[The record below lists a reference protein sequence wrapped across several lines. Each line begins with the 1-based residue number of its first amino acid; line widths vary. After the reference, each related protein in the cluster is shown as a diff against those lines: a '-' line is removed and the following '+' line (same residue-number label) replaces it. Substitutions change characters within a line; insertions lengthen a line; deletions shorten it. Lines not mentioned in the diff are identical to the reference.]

1 MSKKILAVAL
11 AAAMILGLAS
21 VASAAFIDTDGHA
34 REAAIQR
41 LYGLGLIDGFGD
53 GTFRPEESIT
63 RAQIAK
69 MIVYALGLKDA
80 ADMLSGVP
88 VGFSDVAANHWAS
101 GYINIAS
108 SQGIVQ
114 GYPDGTFKPEQNVTY
129 AEILTMILRALGYG
143 PVLSHLPWPAGYIT
157 KAAELKINKGINFLS
172 NTFATRG
179 DVCGLLANALT
190 VPKLIQVGYGDTAQ
204 YVVSGT
210 SGTDA
215 VFLLT
220 DMGATYE
227 DGYLVS
233 APDLFAN
240 NGTTVQLDGQA
251 AKSLAD
257 GYTVS
262 GLLGHK
268 VRMWVNDEG
277 KVFFVEDITPEN
289 NIQEADY
296 VDSNTVELDDG
307 TEVDVP
313 NNGLFRNYAR
323 VSGAPNLTSSDK
335 ITVILDETG
344 AVKFAVVNT
353 YTWGVVD
360 SVNMSYDRINFSDTN
375 GSSSITL
382 KDYDIIWEGAASSL
396 DELTKKDV
404 VEYIRSTSDKK
415 AVLIVTRNA
424 VVGNFDKLSGSTVTV
439 DGTNYSAITGAVGV
453 DINKLGGDV
462 EILLNKDGK
471 VVKMASVS
479 APAAVG
485 TLGVVVAEGL
495 GSDGFDTVYKLKIWH
510 LDGTESVLDLT
521 SKITFNGTSSTDAS
535 DVVDPLEDA
544 LVPGDVITY
553 KTNSSGKINNIK
565 VEVGFEPTDTLNID
579 DDRSVVT
586 VSDTSYKVTADTV
599 VINLI
604 KVKKD
609 GGEEGGE
616 DGGAFD
622 EAEALTVEQLLEL
635 SSIKGQVVPDGAFAE
650 IVVVVDAP
658 SAVSDTIYGMV
669 YGSYQAK
676 IGSSPQTVLRILV
689 NGTTPVDYP
698 AGSASYPKK
707 AVVAFKVADGEIST
721 IGLLKNEDDI
731 TYIAGDVESDT
742 YDWRVTDI
750 DLVNNVLTL
759 KQIDAEGT
767 VKPSSTKHLWLSD
780 DTLYFDATASNPQW
794 ISGNDVAKDSIVDVY
809 VDNKGVVVV
818 LVVVGD

>member
-210 SGTDA
+210 SGTTA

-296 VDSNTVELDDG
+296 VDSDTVELDDG

-453 DINKLGGDV
+453 DSNKLGGDV

-485 TLGVVVAEGL
+485 TLGVVVAEGS
-495 GSDGFDTVYKLKIWH
+495 GSDGFDDVYKLKIWH

-521 SKITFNGTSSTDAS
+521 SKITFNGTKDTDAS
-535 DVVDPLEDA
+535 AVVNPSPTAVA

-553 KTNSSGKINNIK
+553 KTNSSGKINNIT
-565 VEVGFEPTDTLNID
+565 VEVGFEPTDTLSID

-586 VSDTSYKVTADTV
+586 VSSTSYKVTADTV

-604 KVKKD
+604 KD
-609 GGEEGGE
+609 GS
-616 DGGAFD
+616 AFD

-635 SSIKGQVVPDGAFAE
+635 SSIKGQVVADGAFAE

-676 IGSSPQTVLRILV
+676 IGSSVQNVLRILV

-698 AGSASYPKK
+698 AGSASYSKK

-721 IGLLKNEDDI
+721 IGLLKDESGI
-731 TYIAGDVESDT
+731 TYTAGDVASDT

-767 VKPSSTKHLWLSD
+767 VKPSSTTKYLWLSD

-809 VDNKGVVVV
+809 VDNNGVVVV

>member
-210 SGTDA
+210 SGTTA

-240 NGTTVQLDGQA
+240 NGTTIQLDGAA
-251 AKSLAD
+251 AKNLAD

-262 GLLGHK
+262 GLLGHY
-268 VRMWVNDEG
+268 VRTWINEDG
-277 KVFFVEDITPEN
+277 KVFYVEDITPATQVKTAKN
-289 NIQEADY
+289 V
-296 VDSNTVELDDG
+296 VDSDTVTLPDNTPA
-307 TEVDVP
+307 DVP
-313 NNGLFRNYAR
+313 TNGLFRNYAR
-323 VSGAPNLTSSDK
+323 VIGAPNLASGESVTL
-335 ITVILDETG
+335 ILDAAG
-344 AVKFAVVNT
+344 AIKFAVVNT

-360 SVNMSYDRINFSDTN
+360 SVNLNYGRINFSDTN

-415 AVLIVTRNA
+415 AVLIVTRNP
-424 VVGNFDKLSGSTVTV
+424 VQGEFTKLAGTTATV
-439 DGTNYSAITGAVGV
+439 DGTDYTAITGAVGV
-453 DINKLGGDV
+453 DIGKLGGNV
-462 EILLNKDGK
+462 EILLNKAGK
-471 VVKMASVS
+471 IVKMTALTTP
-479 APAAVG
+479 APSG
-485 TLGVVVAEGL
+485 TTAIVLAKGTGF
-495 GSDGFDTVYKLKIWH
+495 DGFTTVQKLKLW
-510 LDGTESVLDLT
+510 LTDGSETVLDLAAT
-521 SKITFNGTSSTDAS
+521 LTFPGATDSNADGKIQDTEAIAS
-535 DVVDPLEDA
+535 LG
-544 LVPGDVITY
+544 LGDVITY
-553 KTNSSGKINNIK
+553 KTNSSGKINNVTLDVSWK
-565 VEVGFEPTDTLNID
+565 PTGSLDID
-579 DDRSVVT
+579 DDLSLVKFGGTR
-586 VSDTSYKVTADTV
+586 YKVTADTL
-599 VINLI
+599 ILNL
-604 KVKKD
+604 KTKN
-609 GGEEGGE
+609 
-616 DGGAFD
+616 GGADFD
-622 EAEALTVEQLLEL
+622 KAAVLTVKEFLDLPASGEV
-635 SSIKGQVVPDGAFAE
+635 GAVVFTGTFADL
-650 IVVVVDAP
+650 IVVVDASTP
-658 SAVSDTIYGMV
+658 VSDTIYGMV

-676 IGSSPQTVLRILV
+676 IGSSVQNVLRILV

-698 AGSASYPKK
+698 AGSASYSKE

-721 IGLLKNEDDI
+721 IGLLKDESGI
-731 TYIAGDVESDT
+731 TYTAGDVASDT

-767 VKPSSTKHLWLSD
+767 VKPSSTTKYLWLSD

-809 VDNKGVVVV
+809 VDNNGVVVV